1 MKTTLEQSSITN
13 TANKKN
19 VTKPQKPN
27 VEVPIFLRKTYHMVD
42 TCDSKIACW
51 SEDGETFIVKQPKIF
66 ESKII
71 PQFFKHNK
79 FSSFVRQLNFYG
91 FRKIKFSDTIKIDT
105 ELEAE
110 TANYWRFRHEKFLKG
125 RPDLLVD
132 IKRSN
137 STSVTEKKGTKSQH
151 EPQEEISDLKNEVD
165 VLKDR
170 IAKMTQDI
178 DALTG
183 LVSKV
188 NLNAK
193 KEEAPSTPV
202 ESSEPG
208 SKRKKAMITP
218 DVTPDEVKS
227 VAPKMILDEP
237 MCDVDPTPV
246 IKEEIIPEPVSS
258 CDLDKNELN
267 DIDFTPSSLFPGEPT
282 FKRNSST
289 VSNATD
295 DSFVDE
301 LFNAFEGITEV
312 VSPEPISSDS
322 DVVMKESPQHPNA
335 PDPALMSKLSEA
347 LTVLPKDI
355 QELLV
360 NRLIATITSSDALKS
375 HIDSVCNNPSKSQEN
390 KSEDDSRPRLEPST
404 EMALPLAAA
413 TLTALISQY
422 SSAMK
427 KGKIPVNTTS
437 IPVIPIH
444 A

>member
-1 MKTTLEQSSITN
+1 MFISHFSPPLLGHRS
-13 TANKKN
+13 
-19 VTKPQKPN
+19 
-27 VEVPIFLRKTYHMVD
+27 D
-42 TCDSKIACW
+42 
-51 SEDGETFIVKQPKIF
+51 DGETFIVKQPKIF

-125 RPDLLVD
+125 RPELLVD

-137 STSVTEKKGTKSQH
+137 STSVTEKGKGTKAQN
-151 EPQEEISDLKNEVD
+151 EPQEDVTDLKNEVD

-188 NLNAK
+188 NLNAEK
-193 KEEAPSTPV
+193 QQQNTPSTPV
-202 ESSEPG
+202 ETTEPG

-227 VAPKMILDEP
+227 LPAAPKMIIDEP
-237 MCDVDPTPV
+237 MCNAPPTPI
-246 IKEEIIPEPVSS
+246 IKEEMIPEPILS
-258 CDLDKNELN
+258 CDLEKNELN
-267 DIDFTPSSLFPGEPT
+267 DFDFTPNSLFPAEPT
-282 FKRNSST
+282 FKRNMSG
-289 VSNATD
+289 VSNVTD
-295 DSFVDE
+295 ESFVDE
-301 LFNAFEGITEV
+301 LFNAFEGITDV
-312 VSPEPISSDS
+312 VSPETTSSD
-322 DVVMKESPQHPNA
+322 DVVMKETPQHPNA

-375 HIDSVCNNPSKSQEN
+375 HIDSVCNNPSKTQEN
-390 KSEDDSRPRLEPST
+390 KSEEDSRSRVEPTT

-427 KGKIPVNTTS
+427 KGKIPLNTTS

>member
-1 MKTTLEQSSITN
+1 M
-13 TANKKN
+13 
-19 VTKPQKPN
+19 
-27 VEVPIFLRKTYHMVD
+27 
-42 TCDSKIACW
+42 
-51 SEDGETFIVKQPKIF
+51 KQPKIF

-125 RPDLLVD
+125 RPELLVD

-137 STSVTEKKGTKSQH
+137 STSVSEKGKVGKTPTEPKEDITGLKS
-151 EPQEEISDLKNEVD
+151 EVD

-170 IAKMTQDI
+170 IAKMSQDI

-183 LVSKV
+183 LVKNV
-188 NLNAK
+188 NLNSVK
-193 KEEAPSTPV
+193 QESPLTEPV
-202 ESSEPG
+202 DSAEPG
-208 SKRKKAMITP
+208 KKRKKEMITP
-218 DVTPDEVKS
+218 DGSPDEVKS
-227 VAPKMILDEP
+227 FAPKMIIEETTSNILP
-237 MCDVDPTPV
+237 PSSV
-246 IKEEIIPEPVSS
+246 KEELMVEPVTSS
-258 CDLDKNELN
+258 QVERNDLN
-267 DIDFTPSSLFPGEPT
+267 DIDFTPSSIFAGESS
-282 FKRNSST
+282 FKRSISGN
-289 VSNATD
+289 SNATD
-295 DSFVDE
+295 DAFVDE

-312 VSPEPISSDS
+312 VPPEIMDS
-322 DVVMKESPQHPNA
+322 DDDIDMKEVTQDPNA
-335 PDPALMSKLSEA
+335 PDPALMNKLSEA
-347 LTVLPKDI
+347 LTVLPQDI

-375 HIDSVCNNPSKSQEN
+375 HLDSVCSNPPPKTLESKSEEN
-390 KSEDDSRPRLEPST
+390 RCRLDQSA

-413 TLTALISQY
+413 TLTALIAQY

>member
-1 MKTTLEQSSITN
+1 MHAVNLNRS
-13 TANKKN
+13 
-19 VTKPQKPN
+19 
-27 VEVPIFLRKTYHMVD
+27 D
-42 TCDSKIACW
+42 
-51 SEDGETFIVKQPKIF
+51 DGETFVVKQPKIF

-125 RPDLLVD
+125 RPELLVD

-137 STSVTEKKGTKSQH
+137 STSVTEKGKGSKTPN
-151 EPQEEISDLKNEVD
+151 EPKEDITGLKNEVD

-170 IAKMTQDI
+170 IAQMTQDI

-183 LVSKV
+183 LVQNVSLTGVKQE
-188 NLNAK
+188 N
-193 KEEAPSTPV
+193 PSTDSIDSV
-202 ESSEPG
+202 EPG
-208 SKRKKAMITP
+208 KKRKMASITP
-218 DVTPDEVKS
+218 DASPDEVKS
-227 VAPKMILDEP
+227 CLPEMIIEEPTSNVLPKSLVKTELMIDP
-237 MCDVDPTPV
+237 VTSSDVDRN
-246 IKEEIIPEPVSS
+246 
-258 CDLDKNELN
+258 DLH
-267 DIDFTPSSLFPGEPT
+267 DIDFTPGSMFPAEQS
-282 FKRNSST
+282 FKRSASGI
-289 VSNATD
+289 SNATD
-295 DSFVDE
+295 DAFVDE

-312 VSPEPISSDS
+312 VPPEAMDS
-322 DVVMKESPQHPNA
+322 DKCDVEMKESIQHPNA
-335 PDPALMSKLSEA
+335 PDPALMNKLSEA
-347 LTVLPKDI
+347 LTVLPPDI

-360 NRLIATITSSDALKS
+360 NRLIATITSSDVLKS
-375 HIDSVCNNPSKSQEN
+375 HLDSVCRNPPQTSIESKPDE
-390 KSEDDSRPRLEPST
+390 SRSRLDQNA

-437 IPVIPIH
+437 IPIIPIH